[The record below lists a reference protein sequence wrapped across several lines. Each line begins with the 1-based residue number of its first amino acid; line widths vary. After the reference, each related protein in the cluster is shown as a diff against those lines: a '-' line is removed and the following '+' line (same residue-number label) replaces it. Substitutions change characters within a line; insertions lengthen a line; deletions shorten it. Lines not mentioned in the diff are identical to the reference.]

1 MNGQDTSVLVLIL
14 LILIFALSNALA
26 YGPYKPIPYNDMV
39 ELNEL
44 CTANTGLKSVKF
56 NLNLYGYNELIAT
69 CNNGAI
75 FTHSLGKVKE

>member
-44 CTANTGLKSVKF
+44 CQTYERTKTPIMSYDELLKFEKD
-56 NLNLYGYNELIAT
+56 
-69 CNNGAI
+69 
-75 FTHSLGKVKE
+75 